1 MHHTI
6 ILIVG
11 LFLGFAST
19 IIGSAVVY
27 LFRKDLSLKTN
38 SLILGFA
45 GGVMIAAS
53 VFGLIMPA
61 LQLGEATWGRWNALP
76 VVVGILL
83 GGLLLVA
90 IDKIVPHIHKSN
102 MVEEGPKNRLTKPFK
117 LFLAVT
123 IHNIPEGLAVGFAFG
138 LAMVSGETAAYISAL
153 ALSIGIAIQNFP
165 EGAAISLPMRRETGS
180 KHKAFLYG
188 SASGA
193 VEPIFAAVGI
203 LLATSLSVLMP
214 WFLAFAAGAML
225 FVTIEDLI
233 PDAKLSATSHLGTW
247 GFMVGFIIMM
257 LLDILLG

>member
-1 MHHTI
+1 MHHTT
-6 ILIVG
+6 ILIIG

-19 IIGSAVVY
+19 TIGSAVVY
-27 LFRKDLSLKTN
+27 LFKKEMSAKTN
-38 SLILGFA
+38 SMLLGFA
-45 GGVMIAAS
+45 GGVMVAAS
-53 VFGLIMPA
+53 VFGLIIPA
-61 LQLGEATWGRWNALP
+61 LDLGQASWGQLSVLP
-76 VVVGILL
+76 VVVGIVL

-102 MVEEGPKNRLTKPFK
+102 MVEEGPKNKLTKPFK

-138 LAMVSGETAAYISAL
+138 LAIVAGETAAYISAL

-188 SASGA
+188 AASGA
-193 VEPIFAAVGI
+193 VEPIFAVVGI
-203 LLATSLSVLMP
+203 LLATTLSVLMP
-214 WFLAFAAGAML
+214 WFLAFAAGAMI

-233 PDAKLSATSHLGTW
+233 PDAKLSATSHLGSW
-247 GFMVGFIIMM
+247 GFMFGFIIMM
-257 LLDILLG
+257 LLDIMLK